1 MLCRAIDS
9 RSHAQCERRAVIG
22 EQFCSSHKRSRIPRK
37 PSLPPDQRTSAFEM
51 VGEIIACSEPV
62 KKPPPSKRHT
72 IQAEYDASPEDFIIV
87 CGDRITPRCTAMSK
101 RSRIRCKAPAVR
113 GRKVCRFHGGKCHGP
128 VTQEGKQRSG
138 FQPVHGRETV
148 AKRAYRSQKAAEFRV
163 LKRVIKEH
171 GL

>member
-101 RSRIRCKAPAVR
+101 RSRIRCRAPAVR
-113 GRKVCRFHGGKCHGP
+113 GRKICRMHGGRSRGP
-128 VTQEGKQRSG
+128 VTEAGRMRSG
-138 FQPVHGRETV
+138 FQPTHGRQTIKIREL
-148 AKRAYRSQKAAEFRV
+148 RSLKSRELRV
-163 LKRVIKEH
+163 LARVIREH